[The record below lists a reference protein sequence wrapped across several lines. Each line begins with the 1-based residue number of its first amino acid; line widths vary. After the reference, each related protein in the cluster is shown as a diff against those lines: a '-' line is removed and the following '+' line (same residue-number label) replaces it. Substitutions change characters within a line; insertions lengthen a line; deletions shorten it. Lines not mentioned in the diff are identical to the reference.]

1 MHYTCIVIW
10 LVHVCCICEV
20 TLNLTSEIFHTYL
33 QAFRLFRAA
42 LILYFSTVVQLF
54 YLLPCFPSLINVD
67 SLPLATFRKPSKA
80 AHYTDVYTLQ
90 KSLWNFSFSL
100 LSSISLKARF
110 FIRNSGMRMVGT
122 ECHRNILFNPPLGAE
137 WMAWRSV
144 YSRIWMRNERTRAF
158 HILAILIPE
167 LWIKK
172 RAVSTT
178 SFQIRIRL

>member
-10 LVHVCCICEV
+10 LVHVCCVYEV
-20 TLNLTSEIFHTYL
+20 TLNLTAEIFHTYL
-33 QAFRLFRAA
+33 QTFCLFRAV
-42 LILYFSTVVQLF
+42 LILCFLTVVQLF
-54 YLLPCFPSLINVD
+54 YLFPFFLSLINVD

-80 AHYTDVYTLQ
+80 THYRCLHSSKVFVKLLVQSTFFDLT
-90 KSLWNFSFSL
+90 KSAF
-100 LSSISLKARF
+100 F
-110 FIRNSGMRMVGT
+110 FILNSGMRMVGT
-122 ECHRNILFNPPLGAE
+122 ECHRNILFILPLGAE

-144 YSRIWMRNERTRAF
+144 YSRIWMRNERKRAF